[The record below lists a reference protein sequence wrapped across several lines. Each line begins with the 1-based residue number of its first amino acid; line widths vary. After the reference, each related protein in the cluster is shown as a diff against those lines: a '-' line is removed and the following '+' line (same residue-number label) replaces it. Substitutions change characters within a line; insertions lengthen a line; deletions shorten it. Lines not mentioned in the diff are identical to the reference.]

1 MKEKILQHGKIGNV
15 ELKNR
20 MFKPAAESCYTTDT
34 YLPDR
39 LIDFYAEEA
48 RGGVGLV
55 ITGQFTVPKN
65 ESQGYHDKGCVIND
79 DKYIPAFANLA
90 RTIQDN
96 GARACCQI
104 AHWGS
109 HDRSLSKCVS
119 KEALSSIEYE
129 EWMYILFPQF
139 FDPNVT
145 PSHEEYTIEEI
156 EDMVN
161 DYGDAALRAKIAG
174 FDMVEVHAGH
184 RHGPGCFISPLTN
197 RRTDKYGGSVHN
209 RARFLY
215 EVIENI
221 QKKCGKAYPII
232 VRMNGCDDYNP
243 KGQTIEQTIEIA
255 KKLEEMGVAALNISV
270 QTTVQ
275 PMQMPAMYTIE
286 LAAAVK
292 NEVNIPVMAAGGL
305 NDYKNAEQ
313 ALRDGKI
320 DFAGFG
326 RPLFA
331 DPEMPKKITQKR
343 TDEIRPCIRCCE
355 CAGDI
360 SYGTVRCTMNP
371 TLNNPGIAIT
381 KTDRP
386 QNVAVVGGGPS
397 GMEAAVSCAQRG
409 HTVTLFEKN
418 KLGGLLNL
426 ASVPDFKAE
435 LRRIVPYFENM
446 FRILNVTVKME
457 EATAEKLDGFDAV
470 IMATGAT
477 KLNLRVPGV
486 DGSQVLS
493 AVDFLA
499 ENLPT
504 GKKVTVIGG
513 GSVGVET
520 ALLLQSQGKE
530 VTIVEMMDEIMNGEL
545 AQVKMVYLRW
555 IQERNI
561 TVLTSHRLKSIQ
573 DKSVVVAAP
582 DNTEKEI
589 ESDNVIVSIGLKSDR
604 TLLDKML
611 EERDIPVYAAG
622 DCIRPRKIYH
632 AIHEGYAAAL
642 SV

>member
-1 MKEKILQHGKIGNV
+1 MKDKILQRGKIGNV

-39 LIDFYAEEA
+39 LIDFYAEQA

-55 ITGQFTVPKN
+55 ITGQFTVPKT

-96 GARACCQI
+96 GARACCQL

-119 KEALSSIEYE
+119 YEALSSIEYE

-139 FDPNVT
+139 FDPNVI
-145 PSHEEYTIEEI
+145 PPHEEYTIAEI

-161 DYGDAALRAKIAG
+161 DYGDAALRAKISG

-184 RHGPGCFISPLTN
+184 RHGPGCFLSPLTN
-197 RRTDKYGGSVHN
+197 RRTDKYGGSVQN

-221 QKKCGKAYPII
+221 QEKCGKDYPII
-232 VRMNGCDDYNP
+232 VRLNGCDDYNP
-243 KGQTIEQTIEIA
+243 KGQTIEQTIEIS
-255 KKLEEMGVAALNISV
+255 KKLEEMGVAALNISI
-270 QTTVQ
+270 QTTVG
-275 PMQMPAMYTIE
+275 PMQTPDMYTMD

-292 NEVNIPVMAAGGL
+292 KEVRIPVMTAGGID
-305 NDYKNAEQ
+305 DYKNAEQ

-320 DFAGFG
+320 DFAGFA

-331 DPEMPKKITQKR
+331 DPDMPKKVKQRR
-343 TDEIRPCIRCCE
+343 TEEIRPCIRCCE
-355 CAGDI
+355 CAGDL

-371 TLNNPGIAIT
+371 TLNNPGISIT
-381 KTDRP
+381 KTSRP
-386 QNVAVVGGGPS
+386 QNVAVVGGGPA

-409 HTVTLFEKN
+409 HTVTLFEKR
-418 KLGGLLNL
+418 KLGGLLNE
-426 ASVPDFKAE
+426 ASVPEFKAE

-446 FRILNVTVKME
+446 FKILNVTVKIE
-457 EATAEKLDGFDAV
+457 EATAKKLKDFDA
-470 IMATGAT
+470 IIIAAGSA
-477 KLNLRVPGV
+477 KLNLKVPGA
-486 DGSQVLS
+486 DNQQVIS
-493 AVDFLA
+493 AIDLLGQ
-499 ENLPT
+499 NLPT
-504 GKKVTVIGG
+504 GQKVTVIGG

-530 VTIVEMMDEIMNGEL
+530 VTIVEMTDEIMKGEL
-545 AQVKMVYLRW
+545 AQVKLVYFKW

-561 TVLTSHRLKSIQ
+561 TVLTSHKLQSIQ
-573 DKSVVVAAP
+573 DKSVTLLAP
-582 DNTEKEI
+582 DGSEKEL
-589 ESDNVIVSIGLKSDR
+589 ETDNVIVSIGLKPERD
-604 TLLDKML
+604 LLEYML
-611 EERDIPVYAAG
+611 DESDIPVYAAG
-622 DCIRPRKIYH
+622 DCLRPRKIYN
-632 AIHEGYAAAL
+632 AIHEGYSAAM